1 MAAEIKKMQRKSKE
15 FLLVFLMAGL
25 FSSCTYRF
33 YQSDCDYPVPGSLH
47 KEQILDST
55 LNETSGLLCLDG
67 KIWTFN
73 DSEGEA
79 ALYAFETTSGS
90 ILKKTI
96 IKNAVNVDWE
106 DITEDKSHIFV
117 ADVGNNYASR
127 DTMTIYRILR
137 GAVLSQNSEVN
148 FDGIITFSFSDTVT
162 RTRSGLSSHD
172 CEALLAFGDSLY
184 LFTKDWVGE
193 TTSVY
198 VLPKIP
204 GHYSLFPQITYQAG
218 FQVTGAAVFPDSR
231 QVTLV
236 GYKKFIPV
244 VLTYEF
250 EDSPAKISCGGKARL
265 YPMRFGRQ
273 VEGICYDSNGDLWI
287 SAEKTLKKQT
297 LFRVGKPQL

>member
-1 MAAEIKKMQRKSKE
+1 MT
-15 FLLVFLMAGL
+15 GL
-25 FSSCTYRF
+25 FSSCSYRF
-33 YQSDCDYPVPGSLH
+33 YQSECDYPLPGSLH
-47 KEQILDST
+47 KQQILDST
-55 LNETSGLLCLDG
+55 LNETSGLLCMDE

-90 ILKKTI
+90 IIKKTI

-106 DITEDKSHIFV
+106 DITEDKSHIYV

-127 DTMTIYRILR
+127 DTITIYRIPR
-137 GAVLSQNSEVN
+137 EAVLSQNTEVN
-148 FDGIITFSFSDTVT
+148 FDGVFTLSFSDTVS

-204 GHYSLFPQITYQAG
+204 AHYQLSPKITYQAG
-218 FQVTGAAVFPDSR
+218 FQVTGADIFPESR
-231 QVTLV
+231 QVALV

-250 EDSPAKISCGGKARL
+250 EKSPSIISCGGKARL
-265 YPMRFGRQ
+265 YPMRSGRQ
-273 VEGICYDSNGDLWI
+273 VEGICFDSGGNLWI
-287 SAEKTLKKQT
+287 SSEKALKKQT
-297 LFRVGKPQL
+297 LFKVGKPRR

>member
-1 MAAEIKKMQRKSKE
+1 MQRKSRKLLLL
-15 FLLVFLMAGL
+15 FLLTGL

-33 YQSDCDYPVPGSLH
+33 YQTDCDYPVPGALY
-47 KEQILDST
+47 KQQILDST
-55 LNETSGLLCLDG
+55 LHETSGLLCLDD

-79 ALYAFETTSGS
+79 ALYAFDATSGS

-106 DITEDKSHIFV
+106 DITEDEKHIYV

-127 DTMTIYRILR
+127 DTITIYRILR
-137 GAVLSQNSEVN
+137 GAVLSQNPEVS
-148 FDGIITFSFSDTVT
+148 FDGLITLSFSDRVT

-172 CEALLAFGDSLY
+172 CEALLAYGDSLY

-204 GHYSLFPQITYQAG
+204 GHYSLSPQITYQAG
-218 FQVTGAAVFPDSR
+218 FQVTGADLFSGSR
-231 QVTLV
+231 QVALV
-236 GYKKFIPV
+236 GYKFFIPV

-250 EDSPAKISCGGKARL
+250 EDSPAIISCGGKARL
-265 YPMRFGRQ
+265 YPMRSGRQ
-273 VEGICYDSNGDLWI
+273 VEGICYDSNGNLWI
-287 SAEKTLKKQT
+287 SAERTLKKQT
-297 LFRVGKPQL
+297 LFRVGKPRR